1 MHVVRVNFEP
11 LNLFDLMA
19 KFLWT
24 LQIGGRPIWLLIY
37 LKMFEIKNEENF
49 SENSSIFLV
58 VSILMYLGEG
68 DVGGLLSKY

>member
-19 KFLWT
+19 KFLCI

-37 LKMFEIKNEENF
+37 LKIFEIKNEENF